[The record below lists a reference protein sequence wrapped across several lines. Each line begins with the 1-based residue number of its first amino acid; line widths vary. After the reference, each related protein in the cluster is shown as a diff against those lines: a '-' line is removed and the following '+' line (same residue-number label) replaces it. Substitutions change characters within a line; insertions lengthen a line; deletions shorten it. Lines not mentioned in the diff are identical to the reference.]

1 MANMSLQSTYNAF
14 PAIAIAGQIESP
26 EVTDCITLKN
36 AGTASVPFGYAVAFK
51 PSPTN
56 DKDAYLPNLSSDK
69 IAGICGFSQG
79 YAPQWTDRNGNT
91 YGELDGTGV
100 VTGVEMNIVR
110 RGRVAVV
117 STNGNSVG
125 DRLYVAYGTTAGS
138 VYTTAGQVGNVT
150 DTYAISCVDNG
161 QFLTSA
167 SALGLAWLD
176 CLFVAH

>member
-14 PAIAIAGQIESP
+14 PAIAIAGQVESP
-26 EVTDCITLKN
+26 ETVDIITLKN
-36 AGTASVPFGYAVAFK
+36 AGSGSVPFGYAVAFK

-56 DKDAYLPNLSSDK
+56 DKDGALPANSTDK
-69 IAGICGFSQG
+69 VAGICAFSQG

-91 YGELDGTGV
+91 YGELDGTGI

-110 RGRVAVV
+110 KGRVAVV
-117 STNGNSVG
+117 STAGNNVA
-125 DRLYVAYGTTAGS
+125 DRLYVAFAAGS
-138 VYTTAGQVGNVT
+138 VYTAAGQVGNVT
-150 DTYAISCVDNG
+150 DTNAISCLGQG

-176 CLFVAH
+176 CAFATN

>member
-26 EVTDCITLKN
+26 ETADVITLKN
-36 AGTASVPFGYAVAFK
+36 AGSASVPFGYAVAFK

-56 DKDAYLPNLSSDK
+56 DKDGALPASSTDK
-69 IAGICGFSQG
+69 VAGICAFSQS

-100 VTGVEMNIVR
+100 VVGVEMNIVR
-110 RGRVAVV
+110 KGRVAVV
-117 STNGNSVG
+117 SVNGNSVG
-125 DRLYVAYGTTAGS
+125 DRLFVAYAAGS
-138 VYTTAGQVGNVT
+138 VYTGAGQVGNVT
-150 DTYAISCVDNG
+150 DSSAISCVGQG

-176 CLFVAH
+176 CAFATN